1 MIEDDIS
8 AVRSELV
15 MRNYSPKT
23 IKSYTSYLYEYLRWA
38 SFDYRNLDVD
48 MLRRFLVMK
57 QERGFAPQS
66 VNLYLNAIK
75 FFYHQ
80 ILKVNKPID
89 LKFSKR
95 TKKLPI
101 VLSRVEIERLI
112 EVISNLKHKTLL
124 ALAYAA
130 GLRVSEV
137 ISLKVKDV
145 LLEEGL
151 LHIKE
156 AKGKKDRLTLLSD
169 KLIDDL
175 KVLMTGKG
183 ANGYVFESERG
194 GKLSSRTASKI
205 FENAIKKANIVKEAT
220 FHSLRHSFA
229 THLLENGTDI
239 RYVQKLLGHTN
250 IKTTQIYTQVTTQ
263 AIRKIKSPL

>member
-1 MIEDDIS
+1 MIEDDIN
-8 AVRSELV
+8 AVRSELLQ
-15 MRNYSPKT
+15 RNYSPKT
-23 IKSYTSYLYEYLRWA
+23 IKSYTSYLREYLGWA
-38 SFDYRNLDVD
+38 GFDYRNLDVD
-48 MLRRFLVMK
+48 MIRRFLVMK
-57 QERGFAPQS
+57 HERGFAPQS

-75 FFYHQ
+75 FFYYQ
-80 ILKVNKPID
+80 VLKINKQID

-101 VLSRVEIERLI
+101 VLSRTEIEKLI
-112 EVISNLKHKTLL
+112 VITQNLKHKTLL

-130 GLRVSEV
+130 GLRISEV

-145 LLEEGL
+145 LLDEGL

-175 KVLMTGKG
+175 KILMNGKG
-183 ANGYVFESERG
+183 ANDYVFESERG
-194 GKLSSRTASKI
+194 GKLASRTASRI
-205 FENAIKKANIVKEAT
+205 FENAMQKAGIVKEAT

-239 RYVQKLLGHTN
+239 RYVQKLLGHAN